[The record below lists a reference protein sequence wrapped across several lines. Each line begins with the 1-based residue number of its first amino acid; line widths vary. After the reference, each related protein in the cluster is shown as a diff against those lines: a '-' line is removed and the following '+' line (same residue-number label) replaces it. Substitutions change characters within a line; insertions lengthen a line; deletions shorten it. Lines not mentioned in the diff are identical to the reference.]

1 LQTFIDKVVQE
12 RGYET
17 MYEGKR
23 WNDLKRLGI
32 AKQRILEV
40 KNIVVAEKH
49 MLWPIPNSE
58 ILYNKAITAKDQ
70 NPGY

>member
-1 LQTFIDKVVQE
+1 LNKVIEE

-23 WNDLKRLGI
+23 WLDLKRLGI
-32 AKQRILEV
+32 AKERILQV
-40 KNIVVAEKH
+40 KNVVADKH

-58 ILYNKAITAKDQ
+58 VLYNKAITSTDQ